1 MLLQYYAQKGITAE
15 ASKVQHGRRKNKYV
29 WVVNADGTLAQKAVT
44 IGSNDGINVQ
54 VVSGLTVGE
63 KVATSLQGN
72 TPQVAGGDSKSSD
85 SSSPFM
91 PKRPSRNNSK
101 AK

>member
-1 MLLQYYAQKGITAE
+1 MGSE
-15 ASKVQHGRRKNKYV
+15 HHGS
-29 WVVNADGTLAQKAVT
+29 LAQKAIT

-63 KVATSLQGN
+63 KVATSLQGSA
-72 TPQVAGGDSKSSD
+72 PQIAGGDSKSSN
-85 SSSPFM
+85 SSPFM